1 MYTNFSGFRKKIS
14 NLQLISLQSGA
25 VGLCLG
31 FPQKQQFAPRHRD
44 PENCEGS
51 PGSRRRA
58 PGRGKEQW
66 GPPRWPRNRLT
77 LLAAA
82 FDPGI
87 GMGEDA
93 GSAVAPAGA
102 ALGVPSRSDRPHLR
116 ASDRAGVPPA
126 RKAASCSHDR
136 LPCPKARADRFQEL
150 GTPPPAARPAPGAGT
165 KPGERPGPAPPA
177 RDRIRTRSHSPQ
189 PRRLRSATPATEAR
203 GRWRGPAPPSRRDP
217 TRARAHLILD
227 FGRKPVGRA
236 LIEVGHG
243 DRLWEEAALGSGVLP
258 LGFPAPSPEEWPQR
272 QRLES
277 RSPGRRTSAGGASEA
292 RSD

>member
-1 MYTNFSGFRKKIS
+1 
-14 NLQLISLQSGA
+14 
-25 VGLCLG
+25 
-31 FPQKQQFAPRHRD
+31 
-44 PENCEGS
+44 
-51 PGSRRRA
+51 
-58 PGRGKEQW
+58 
-66 GPPRWPRNRLT
+66 
-77 LLAAA
+77 
-82 FDPGI
+82 
-87 GMGEDA
+87 MGEGA

-102 ALGVPSRSDRPHLR
+102 ALGVPIRSGRPHLR

-136 LPCPKARADRFQEL
+136 LPCPKARAARFQEL
-150 GTPPPAARPAPGAGT
+150 GTPRPPLVR
-165 KPGERPGPAPPA
+165 PPA
-177 RDRIRTRSHSPQ
+177 REQSQESAQ
-189 PRRLRSATPATEAR
+189 GRRLQPGTGYGRAATLRSPDASAPQRQQAEAR

-243 DRLWEEAALGSGVLP
+243 DRLWEEAAVGSGVLP
-258 LGFPAPSPEEWPQR
+258 LGFPAPGPEEWPQR

-277 RSPGRRTSAGGASEA
+277 RSPGRRTSAGGAAEA